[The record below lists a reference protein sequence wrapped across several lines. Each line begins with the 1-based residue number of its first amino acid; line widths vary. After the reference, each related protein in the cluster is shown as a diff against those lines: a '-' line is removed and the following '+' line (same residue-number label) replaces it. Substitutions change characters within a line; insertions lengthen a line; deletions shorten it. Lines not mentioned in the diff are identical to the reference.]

1 MNSDKVLKWL
11 TIFAGPIGWGIAWI
25 YFAKLLK
32 HQCCEIRRKRKQ
44 VQ

>member
-32 HQCCEIRRKRKQ
+32 HQRCEIRRKRKQ
-44 VQ
+44 NG